1 MKSRTRTG
9 AFLFFSCLTAVGV
22 AYGFGP
28 AASSFPLTEAA
39 EVRVS
44 STVVAPQEC
53 AKCEGK
59 CKAWIDKCKEG
70 EQYACYKAAACLC
83 KCNLDAGGC
92 GSSKKALEECYEE
105 NEKLAKELGSPD
117 DPEQ

>member
-1 MKSRTRTG
+1 MKSRTRAG
-9 AFLFFSCLTAVGV
+9 VFLLFSCLAAVV
-22 AYGFGP
+22 LAHSFGRG
-28 AASSFPLTEAA
+28 ASSFPSADAA
-39 EVRVS
+39 EAPVS
-44 STVVAPQEC
+44 STVLAQQEC

-70 EQYACYKAAACLC
+70 GQYACYKAAACLC

-117 DPEQ
+117 DPEK